1 MVFTSSTAA
10 VGRAGPD
17 GAPLSEA
24 DWNDASRHPYSYAK
38 TEAEHRAWTFAEES
52 GLDLLVINPTAV
64 IGPDFHRHTPSTALY
79 RMLLRGELRRIPP
92 ITYGLVDARDVA
104 QGHVL
109 AYETRQARGRH
120 ILCTEC
126 LPAAELVALVRD
138 IDPTIAVPTRQAAL
152 WQVRALARLEQF
164 RSWFGR
170 EPRLTPET
178 VREYLGKPTSYDT
191 SKARR
196 ELGWRPRPIR
206 QTVRDTLEWVRDH
219 PELL

>member
-1 MVFTSSTAA
+1 M
-10 VGRAGPD
+10 RC
-17 GAPLSEA
+17 
-24 DWNDASRHPYSYAK
+24 H
-38 TEAEHRAWTFAEES
+38 
-52 GLDLLVINPTAV
+52 LLV
-64 IGPDFHRHTPSTALY
+64 G
-79 RMLLRGELRRIPP
+79 
-92 ITYGLVDARDVA
+92 ARD
-104 QGHVL
+104 H
-109 AYETRQARGRH
+109 
-120 ILCTEC
+120 
-126 LPAAELVALVRD
+126 PAELVALVRD